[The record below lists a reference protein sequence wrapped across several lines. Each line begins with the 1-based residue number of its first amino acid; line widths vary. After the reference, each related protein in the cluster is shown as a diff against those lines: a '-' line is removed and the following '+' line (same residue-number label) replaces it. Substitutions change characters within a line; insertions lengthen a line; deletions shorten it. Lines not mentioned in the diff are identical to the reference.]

1 MKALSTF
8 ACFAVSLASMACT
21 NDKKEVAAQGL
32 SAELAAEI
40 EGICGLPAGAFSG
53 QVPVP
58 DDAMPKLACALK
70 EARKRDVELG
80 FITNPLDPDG

>member
-1 MKALSTF
+1 MKRPSSF
-8 ACFAVSLASMACT
+8 ACLAVCLASIACA
-21 NDKKEVAAQGL
+21 NPSSEAPAQAL